1 MAWTFSAHAGAEAL
15 AEAVAGALAQVLR
28 EALGRRGGASLV
40 LAGGRTPFPAYR
52 RLAREALDWSAVNLL
67 PSDERWVEAGDPA
80 SNLGELRSA
89 FAGCGAQCL
98 PLTPTDCSGPPS
110 AKAALDTLTRL
121 GDGRFDAVLLGMGAD
136 GHVASLFPG
145 AHELRAG
152 LCGSVDALVV
162 NPEPLPPEAPFARIS
177 LSAPRLLHSRR
188 LLLAVSGA
196 AKRAVLEQ
204 AMRENDASRLPVCA
218 LLHQD
223 RVPLEIHWFP

>member
-1 MAWTFSAHAGAEAL
+1 MAWTFSAHADAEAL
-15 AEAVAGALAQVLR
+15 AEAVAGELAGVLR
-28 EALGRRGGASLV
+28 EALGRRGSASLV
-40 LAGGRTPFPAYR
+40 LAGGRTPLPAYR
-52 RLAREALDWSAVNLL
+52 RLVQQDLDWPAVNLL
-67 PSDERWVEAGDPA
+67 PSDERWVEAGHPA
-80 SNLGELRSA
+80 SNLGELRA
-89 FAGCGAQCL
+89 VFAGRGAHCL
-98 PLTPTDCSGPPS
+98 ALVPPHCSGPPS
-110 AKAALDTLTRL
+110 PAAALDALARL

-136 GHVASLFPG
+136 GHFASLFPG
-145 AHELRAG
+145 ARELRAG

-223 RVPLEIHWFP
+223 RVPLEIHWSP